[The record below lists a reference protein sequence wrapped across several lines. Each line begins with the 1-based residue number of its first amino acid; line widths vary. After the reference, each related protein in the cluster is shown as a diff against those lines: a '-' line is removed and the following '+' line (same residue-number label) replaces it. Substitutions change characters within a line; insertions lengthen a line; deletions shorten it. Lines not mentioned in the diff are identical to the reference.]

1 MIEVLISWMW
11 IGISTFLWGFAC
23 TKVINKISGYEK
35 KALDFII
42 ILGLC
47 FLTVYAELFSLFYK
61 VGAVASAVLFV
72 VNLVIFLLLKK
83 EITAFVMKCL
93 SAPKIWYKI
102 VVLMLCTGLIL
113 MISSTAVHHYDT
125 YLYHA
130 QSIRW
135 IEEYGIVPGVGNLH
149 NRLAYN
155 SAVFSLQALFSLEF
169 LIGRSLHSVNGFIV
183 VLMLGYALCTM
194 KIFREKRVFAS
205 DFLRLLLIAFLLN
218 EQNCEAISSPGSDI
232 LALGLVAYIVSKWTS
247 YWEDGERENA
257 PYVML
262 SLLGVYAV
270 SVKLSAAM
278 VVLLTLMPAVSLIR
292 NKKWMQI
299 IAYISLGLIIIIP
312 FLIRN
317 VIISGYLVYPY
328 PELDLFNVDWKM
340 PEYTLLF
347 DRNEIK
353 AWGWGLNDV
362 SRFDAPLKEWFP
374 VWIGSMGNPMQKMFY
389 LNMMLL
395 LPSVIYGIYRGIMK
409 KEWNSLLMIITMIS
423 CFALWFIGSPLPRYG
438 SIFLMLLPIFIL
450 GKFMQYLMRDKKAG
464 IWFCGIYVVCILSCM
479 EIPINYLSKND
490 IHKFKSPDYYQI
502 EANVKML
509 GDVMIYT
516 PVNGD
521 QIGYYKFPST
531 PYGRR
536 LDLIELR
543 ENGLRKGF
551 RMKEEYKDAYVT
563 TYGQVDEES
572 LFEEN

>member
-1 MIEVLISWMW
+1 M
-11 IGISTFLWGFAC
+11 
-23 TKVINKISGYEK
+23 
-35 KALDFII
+35 
-42 ILGLC
+42 
-47 FLTVYAELFSLFYK
+47 TVYAEFFSLFYK
-61 VGAVASAVLFV
+61 VGVVASVVLFV
-72 VNLVIFLLLKK
+72 INLVIFLLLKK
-83 EITAFVMKCL
+83 EITTFVMKCL
-93 SAPKIWYKI
+93 LASKILYKI
-102 VVLMLCTGLIL
+102 AILMLCTGVIL

-135 IEEYGIVPGVGNLH
+135 IEEYGIVPGMGNLH

-155 SAVFSLQALFSLEF
+155 SAIFPLQALFSLEF
-169 LIGRSLHSVNGFIV
+169 LLGRSLHSINGFIV

-194 KIFREKRVFAS
+194 KSFREKRVFAS
-205 DFLRLLLIAFLLN
+205 DFLRLLLIVFLLN
-218 EQNCEAISSPGSDI
+218 EQNCGTISSPGSDI
-232 LALGLVAYIVSKWTS
+232 LALGLVAYIMTKWTS
-247 YWEDGERENA
+247 YWEDGERDDA

-278 VVLLTLMPAVSLIR
+278 IVLLALMPAVSLIR
-292 NKKWMQI
+292 NKKWRQI
-299 IAYISLGLIIIIP
+299 TVYISLGMIIIVP

-317 VIISGYLVYPY
+317 IIISGYLVYPY

-374 VWIGSMGNPMQKMFY
+374 VWIGSMGNLMQKMFY

-438 SIFLMLLPIFIL
+438 SVFLMLLPIFIL
-450 GKFMQYLMRDKKAG
+450 GKLMQHLMRDKKAG
-464 IWFCGIYVVCILSCM
+464 MWFCGIYVVCILICM
-479 EIPINYLSKND
+479 EIPINYLSKNN
-490 IHKFKSPDYYQI
+490 IHKFKSPDYHQI
-502 EANVKML
+502 EANVRML
-509 GDVMIYT
+509 GDVVIYT

-521 QIGYYKFPST
+521 QMGYYKFPST

-543 ENGLRKGF
+543 EDNLREGF